1 MADPAAEPATGRIL
15 VAAEAGR
22 ESRAVITAAARLARW
37 SHSEVLVLSVRER
50 DFARGFAWDIYD
62 PGEIAATVSD
72 AIYELQRVGVEAHGL
87 IRTARSGRV
96 AEEILYAAHQHH
108 AEEIVVGAP
117 RRSWL
122 RRLLSDSVTTRV
134 VRLSDL
140 PVLIVPGRDRSD
152 SPDPVPSGSPRGARG
167 RARA

>member
-1 MADPAAEPATGRIL
+1 MLLAVEAAPEN
-15 VAAEAGR
+15 
-22 ESRAVITAAARLARW
+22 RALISAAAKLARR

-72 AIYELQRVGVEAHGL
+72 TIYELQRVGVEAHGL

-96 AEEILYAAHQHH
+96 AEEILYAAHKHH

-122 RRLLSDSVTTRV
+122 RLLSGSVTPRV

-140 PVLIVPGRDRSD
+140 PVLIVPVRDRSD

-167 RARA
+167 HARA

>member
-1 MADPAAEPATGRIL
+1 MLLAVEAAPENRAL
-15 VAAEAGR
+15 V
-22 ESRAVITAAARLARW
+22 SAAARLARR

-72 AIYELQRVGVEAHGL
+72 IIYELQRVGVEAHGL

-96 AEEILYAAHQHH
+96 AEEILYAAHKHH

-122 RRLLSDSVTTRV
+122 RRLLSGSVTPRV

-140 PVLIVPGRDRSD
+140 PVLIVPVRDRSD

-167 RARA
+167 HARA